1 MKFAKLRPFPHF
13 RHRILS
19 LLSRSIVKDDAM
31 PFRLS
36 TSLSLAVVVF
46 LTGTAQAAEAPPI
59 KRVTLSTAGL
69 ADIERAG
76 PVSGPL
82 TLSLPIPIESVDDLL
97 KTLVIQDPAG
107 PPRSVRLPG
116 QEPFAQEFRNLP
128 FDPADLERPAS
139 LLAALRGA
147 EVTVGGARSLSGKIF
162 GVAEEMEQL
171 GNGQSRQRNR
181 LTLLTPQG
189 MDSVILEEA
198 SQIAFVDPALRAQ
211 VERALSASLRHRAR
225 ERRVAEIVLSGGG
238 EREVSLSYVI
248 AAPLWKPSYRLLLPA
263 SGDKAQLQ
271 GWAVLE
277 NMTGGDWTDVTLA
290 LTSGNPATYRQ
301 ALYQSY
307 YADRAE
313 LPVQLQSAPRPK
325 IDRGA
330 QPMAMAAPPPPAPA
344 PAPRAALSMAAPSI
358 QESETA
364 VRAASFNQAGATTQ
378 PQAEES
384 GAQVSFQLPG
394 TFTLPAGQTLMAPL
408 IAKPLALQRVSVYQP
423 QTNATTPLAA
433 VKLTNDSGVSLPAGI
448 LTIYA
453 GERADFAGDAHLPNF
468 PRGETR
474 LISYALDQK
483 VQIQRTESPTQSVAE
498 LSAAQGVLR
507 ASRKNLLDTIY
518 LIKAPID
525 EPRLLVIEHPRRA
538 DYMLEEAGD
547 AEVTPTHHRISVS
560 LKPGESRS
568 LRVRLSRL
576 TEEQVRLIEM
586 NPATTAFWSHY
597 ATTAANQQAIA
608 AFTALANLR
617 RAIFEVERRLNELEA
632 RVAAIKSDQER
643 QRANLASAPRDSD
656 LAKRSLTAISLQE
669 DELGLLSKTR
679 AMLESDRTKAQQ
691 ALEAG
696 VMAIKF

>member
-1 MKFAKLRPFPHF
+1 MSPRFTA
-13 RHRILS
+13 S
-19 LLSRSIVKDDAM
+19 LPLAFLMLLTNAAM
-31 PFRLS
+31 
-36 TSLSLAVVVF
+36 
-46 LTGTAQAAEAPPI
+46 AADAPPI
-59 KRVTLSTAGL
+59 RRVTLSTSGL
-69 ADIERAG
+69 ADIERSG
-76 PVSGPL
+76 LVSGPA
-82 TLSLPIPIESVDDLL
+82 TLSLPIALEAVDDLL

-107 PPRSVRLPG
+107 PPRAVRLPG

-128 FDPADLERPAS
+128 FNLADLEGPAS

-147 EVTVGGARSLSGKIF
+147 EVTVGGARSLGGKIVSVVPETDQF
-162 GVAEEMEQL
+162 

-189 MDSVILEEA
+189 MDSVIIEEA
-198 SQIAFVDPALRAQ
+198 SQIAFVDPVLRAQ
-211 VERALSASLRHRAR
+211 VEHALTGSLRYRAR
-225 ERRVAEIVLSGGG
+225 EQRVAEIVLSGTG
-238 EREVSLSYVI
+238 EREVSLSYVV
-248 AAPLWKPSYRLLLPA
+248 AAPLWKPSYRLLLPG

-277 NMTGGDWTDVTLA
+277 NMTGGDWIDVTLA

-301 ALYQSY
+301 SLYQSY

-330 QPMAMAAPPPPAPA
+330 QPMSMAAPPPPPPSPA
-344 PAPRAALSMAAPSI
+344 PALRAGAQERVQAMAS
-358 QESETA
+358 
-364 VRAASFNQAGATTQ
+364 VRAAGLDSGQAI
-378 PQAEES
+378 PQASAEEA
-384 GAQVSFQLPG
+384 GAQVSFQFPG
-394 TFTLPAGQTLMAPL
+394 TFSVAAGQSLMAPL
-408 IAKPLALQRVSVYQP
+408 IAKPLAMQMISVYQP

-453 GERADFAGDAHLPNF
+453 GDRADFAGDAQLPNF

-483 VQIQRTESPTQSVAE
+483 IQIQRTEAPTQLVAE
-498 LSAAQGVLR
+498 ISAAQGVLR
-507 ASRKNLLDTIY
+507 ANRKNLLDTTY
-518 LIKAPID
+518 LIKAPVD
-525 EPRLLVIEHPRRA
+525 EPRLLMIEHPRRP
-538 DYMLEEAGD
+538 DYGLEDPGD
-547 AEVTPTHHRISVS
+547 AEITPTHYRISVT
-560 LKPGESRS
+560 LKPGENRS
-568 LRVRLSRL
+568 IRVRLARV

-586 NPATTAFWSHY
+586 NPAAAATWAHY
-597 ATTAANQQAIA
+597 AGEASNQQAIT
-608 AFTALANLR
+608 AFTTLANLR
-617 RAIFEVERRLNELEA
+617 RSLFEVERRLSELET
-632 RVAAIKSDQER
+632 RVATIKSDQER
-643 QRANLASAPRDSD
+643 QRANLASAPRESD

-679 AMLESDRTKAQQ
+679 TTLEADRNKAQQ